1 MQKTK
6 KLSKHYIFITFLMLL
21 LMAVIPGLNSCSKE
35 GDDEYNGLEI
45 TGTGSLTLQFNHLF
59 GSKPLKYAPD
69 SFFSAAGDTIKI
81 TKLAYYISNITLE
94 NEAGVKTNLNTYHLI
109 NESVSSSKKITLSN
123 IPGGKY
129 KSISFMLGIDS
140 IRNHSGM
147 QDGDLDPAYGM
158 FWTWNTGYIF
168 FRLIGRFGKADKP
181 ISYDVGGD
189 KHSNVFNFPLTGNKV
204 KSNQVQMQLNMNLA
218 EFFTGPNIINLQ
230 QDVHEVHS
238 GTDNQILPRLHQNM
252 KDMLTLTNIQ

>member
-1 MQKTK
+1 
-6 KLSKHYIFITFLMLL
+6 MLL
-21 LMAVIPGLNSCSKE
+21 VIAVVPGLNSCSDE
-35 GDDEYNGLEI
+35 ADDEYNGVEI
-45 TGTGSLTLQFNHLF
+45 NGTGSLTLQFNHFF

-94 NEAGVKTNLNTYHLI
+94 NEAGAKTNLNTYQLI
-109 NESVSSSKKITLSN
+109 NEGVSSTKTITLSN
-123 IPGGKY
+123 IPPDKY
-129 KSISFMLGIDS
+129 KSISFVLGIDS
-140 IRNHSGM
+140 IRNHSGV

-168 FRLIGRFGKADKP
+168 FRLIGRFGKSDKP

-189 KHSNVFNFPLTGNKV
+189 NHSNIFKFPLTGAKV
-204 KSNQVQMQLNMNLA
+204 KSNQVQMQLNMDVA
-218 EFFTGPNIINLQ
+218 EFFTGPYIINLQ

-238 GTDNQILPRLHQNM
+238 GTDTQILPRLYQNM
-252 KDMLTLTNIQ
+252 KDIFTLTNIQ